1 MAKNTRNAEYTKK
14 YNRNLFLRLLRIESM
29 SQADIARKMGLTR
42 AAVSLITEELILDGL
57 ITQSEVS
64 ASGRG
69 RPPVS
74 LSLSPDAAFAVGIY
88 LNRDGC
94 NAGLIDIC
102 GNVHI
107 KERVQLEKTS
117 DKLSAIEAAVRRLLK
132 ASETPI
138 EKLSGIGISAPG
150 PLDGENGVI
159 LNPPR
164 FDLWHNMSICS
175 ELRTRLGIPVYLENN
190 ASSLAQFHYGKNEL
204 CGSENFLLLL
214 VDSGVGSGIISGGK
228 LLKGVGYFTS
238 EIGHTSI
245 NYSGKRCV
253 CGNIG
258 CLEAYASIPAL
269 LADTP
274 FKNWK
279 ELIDNHAEN
288 QKAFDL
294 INLELN
300 YLATGIMN
308 ASNIISIDTI
318 VLAGD
323 IAYGAGYTAPILEE
337 KLRERSLRRDLLPI
351 RVIPAISDEDT
362 SVLSAADIA
371 FNRFLQV

>member
-14 YNRNLFLRLLRIESM
+14 YNRSLFLRLLRIESM
-29 SQADIARKMGLTR
+29 SQADIARRMGLTR
-42 AAVSLITEELILDGL
+42 AAVSLITDELIHEGF
-57 ITQSEVS
+57 ITQSEINV
-64 ASGRG
+64 SGRG

-74 LSLSPDAAFAVGIY
+74 LALVPDSAYAVGIY

-94 NAGLIDIC
+94 FAGLIDIC

-117 DKLSAIEAAVRRLLK
+117 DKLFAIEQTIRQMIKESGVSA
-132 ASETPI
+132 
-138 EKLSGIGISAPG
+138 EKLAGVGISAPG

-175 ELRTRLGIPVYLENN
+175 ELRTRLNIPVYLENN
-190 ASSLAQFHYGKNEL
+190 ASSLAQFHYGKPEL
-204 CGSENFLLLL
+204 CESENFLLLL

-245 NYSGKRCV
+245 NYNGKRCV

-269 LADTP
+269 LSNTP
-274 FKNWK
+274 FKQWR
-279 ELIDNHAEN
+279 ELIDNRKDN

-300 YLATGIMN
+300 YLAAGIMN
-308 ASNIISIDTI
+308 ASNIVSIDTV

-323 IAYGAGYTAPILEE
+323 IAYGTDYTALLLEE
-337 KLRERSLRRDLLPI
+337 KLKMLNLRRDLLPLK
-351 RVIPAISDEDT
+351 VIPAITEDDA
-362 SVLSAADIA
+362 SILSAANIA

>member
-1 MAKNTRNAEYTKK
+1 MAKNTRNAEYTRK

-29 SQADIARKMGLTR
+29 SQAEIARKMGLTR
-42 AAVSLITEELILDGL
+42 AGVSLITDELLHEGFV
-57 ITQSEVS
+57 TQSEAS

-74 LSLSPDAAFAVGIY
+74 LALVPDAVYAVGIY

-94 NAGLIDIC
+94 YAGLIDIC
-102 GNVHI
+102 GNVHT
-107 KERVQLEKTS
+107 KERVQLEATS
-117 DKLSAIEAAVRRLLK
+117 DKLSAMEATIRRLLK
-132 ASETPI
+132 ASGI
-138 EKLSGIGISAPG
+138 SSEKLAGVGISAPG

-164 FDLWHNMSICS
+164 FDLWHNMSICA
-175 ELRTRLGIPVYLENN
+175 ELKTRLDMPVYLENN
-190 ASSLAQFHYGKNEL
+190 ASSLAQFHYGKPEL

-238 EIGHTSI
+238 ELGHTSI
-245 NYSGKRCV
+245 NYNGKHCV

-258 CLEAYASIPAL
+258 CLEAYASIPSL
-269 LADTP
+269 LTDTP
-274 FKNWK
+274 FKQWK
-279 ELIDNHAEN
+279 ELIDKRAEN
-288 QKAFDL
+288 STAFEL

-300 YLATGIMN
+300 YLAAGIMN
-308 ASNIISIDTI
+308 AANIISIDTV

-323 IAYGAGYTAPILEE
+323 ISYGTDFTAPLLEE
-337 KLRERSLRRDLLPI
+337 KLRTRSMRRDLLPLK
-351 RVIPAISDEDT
+351 VIPAISEDNM
-362 SVLSAADIA
+362 SILSAADIA

>member
-14 YNRNLFLRLLRIESM
+14 YNRNLFLRLLRIEPL
-29 SQADIARKMGLTR
+29 SQAEIARKMGLTR
-42 AAVSLITEELILDGL
+42 SAVSLITDELIHEGF
-57 ITQSEVS
+57 ITQSEAS

-74 LSLSPDAAFAVGIY
+74 LALVPDSMYAVGIY

-94 NAGLIDIC
+94 YAGLIDIC
-102 GNVHI
+102 GNVHF
-107 KERVQLEKTS
+107 KERIHLEKTS
-117 DKLSAIEAAVRRLLK
+117 DKLSAIESTIRRLLK
-132 ASETPI
+132 AS
-138 EKLSGIGISAPG
+138 GISQEQLAGVGISAPG

-175 ELRTRLGIPVYLENN
+175 ALRTRLHIPVYLENN
-190 ASSLAQFHYGKNEL
+190 ASCLAQFHYGKPQL
-204 CGSENFLLLL
+204 CESENFLLLL
-214 VDSGVGSGIISGGK
+214 VDSGIGSGIISGGK

-238 EIGHTSI
+238 ELGHTSI
-245 NYSGKRCV
+245 SYSGKRCV

-274 FKNWK
+274 FKHWK
-279 ELIDNHAEN
+279 ELIDKRLEN

-308 ASNIISIDTI
+308 TSNIVSIDTV

-323 IAYGAGYTAPILEE
+323 VSYGADYTAPLLEE
-337 KLRERSLRRDLLPI
+337 KLKERSMRRDLLPLK
-351 RVIPAISDEDT
+351 VIPAISGEDT
-362 SVLSAADIA
+362 SIVSAADIA
-371 FNRFLQV
+371 FNRFLHV